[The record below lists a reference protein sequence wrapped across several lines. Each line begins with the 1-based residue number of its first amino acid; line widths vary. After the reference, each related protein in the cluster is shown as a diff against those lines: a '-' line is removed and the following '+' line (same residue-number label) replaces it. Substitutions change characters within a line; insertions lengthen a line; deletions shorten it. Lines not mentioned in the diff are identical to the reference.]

1 MTLREKLIQSGL
13 SRVAKEL
20 ELATLE
26 ATRLIT
32 QSADDASLSLG
43 VTKIGGEPD
52 LPSGTLWP
60 TWKDSPLSFVAQ
72 LNLEEL
78 NRISQ
83 TPLPP
88 RGLLSFFYDA
98 EQQTWGF
105 DPKDLGSW
113 RVIYSSD
120 LSSLQRFNWPDALTS
135 NAHYDPCKVDFVKTL
150 TLAPY
155 ESLIV
160 ERLHLSVEDA
170 DAYGDVW
177 GESQEELEGPR
188 HQVFGHPYPIQGEMQ
203 LECQLVSHGIYC
215 GDSDGYDDP
224 RSAAL
229 EKGAEDWRLL
239 LQIDSDDNAGMMW
252 GDTGIIYFWIQKQA
266 LEREEFEKT
275 WMILQCG

>member
-1 MTLREKLIQSGL
+1 MTLREKLTQSGL

-32 QSADDASLSLG
+32 QPADEGSLSLG

-60 TWKDSPLSFVAQ
+60 TWKDSPLSFIAQ

-78 NRISQ
+78 HHISK

-88 RGLLSFFYDA
+88 SGLLSFFYDA
-98 EQQTWGF
+98 EQKTWGF
-105 DPKDLGSW
+105 DPEDLGSW

-120 LSSLQRFNWPDALTS
+120 LSSLRRFKFPAALTS
-135 NAHYDPCKVDFVKTL
+135 NAHYDSCKVDFLKTS

-155 ESLIV
+155 ESRVV
-160 ERLHLSVEDA
+160 ERLHLSVEEA
-170 DAYGDVW
+170 DDYGDIWV
-177 GESQEELEGPR
+177 ETQQELEGPR
-188 HQVFGHPYPIQGEMQ
+188 HQVLGHPHPIQGEMQ

-215 GDSDGYDDP
+215 GDSDGYNDP

-229 EKGAEDWRLL
+229 EKGADDWQLL

-252 GDTGIIYFWIQKQA
+252 GDTGMLYFWIQKQA
-266 LEREEFEKT
+266 LERQEFHKV
-275 WMILQCG
+275 WVVLQCG